1 MTWVDYAIIGVIA
14 LSVLIGLVRGLVRE
28 VLSLA
33 AWIVA
38 IWVAFRFAHYLADAL
53 VEKISTPSL
62 RLAAAFAVL
71 FLVTLILAG
80 AINYLIVKLVSKAGI
95 GGTDHALGGVFGGA
109 RGAVIVALLV
119 LLGGATPV
127 TKDTWWQE
135 SMLIGHFQN
144 LSVWLRNWLPEDIA
158 QKLQYEN
165 QPSMKITPVIP
176 AH

>member
-28 VLSLA
+28 ALSLV
-33 AWIVA
+33 AWIIA
-38 IWVAFRFAHYLADAL
+38 IWVAFSFAHHLADAL
-53 VEKISTPSL
+53 MEKITSPPL
-62 RLAAAFAVL
+62 RLAAAFIAL
-71 FLVTLILAG
+71 FLITLILAG
-80 AINYLIVKLVSKAGI
+80 VANFFIAKLVSKAGI
-95 GGTDHALGGVFGGA
+95 GGADHALGGVFGGA

-127 TKDTWWQE
+127 IKDTGWQE

-158 QKLQYEN
+158 QKLQYEK
-165 QPSMKITPVIP
+165 QP
-176 AH
+176 